1 LTVAVVC
8 SEACGIEA
16 TQTHEMNKRGKRL
29 YGIGTSKRRLP
40 LAPLMW
46 GLFALL
52 FLGVG
57 LLPWFQGRG
66 IEWFLV
72 LFGLVAAILAIASY
86 RRLKELELN
95 C

>member
-1 LTVAVVC
+1 
-8 SEACGIEA
+8 
-16 TQTHEMNKRGKRL
+16 MNQRGKRL
-29 YGIGTSKRRLP
+29 YGIGTSRKHLP

-57 LLPWFQGRG
+57 LLPWFQGRD
-66 IEWFLV
+66 IQWFLV
-72 LFGLVAAILAIASY
+72 LFGLIAAVLAIVSY
-86 RRLKELELN
+86 RRIKELQLN